1 MSLYHIANEYAR
13 LAAAYE
19 DAQTDEERAAADAAL
34 AALDMSLADQA
45 DACARLTRNLKAE
58 AAALA
63 KEIRRL
69 QDLKKRKDSA
79 AERVRAGL
87 QAAMEAANVRRVD
100 TSIGR
105 WSVRK
110 NPPSVMIVDV
120 AEIPEDYLV
129 PRPPKVNAAAIR
141 DHFKATGEIVPGT
154 EIHYGEG
161 LQLR

>member
-1 MSLYHIANEYAR
+1 M
-13 LAAAYE
+13 
-19 DAQTDEERAAADAAL
+19 
-34 AALDMSLADQA
+34 
-45 DACARLTRNLKAE
+45 
-58 AAALA
+58 
-63 KEIRRL
+63 
-69 QDLKKRKDSA
+69 
-79 AERVRAGL
+79 
-87 QAAMEAANVRRVD
+87 AMEAANVRRVD

-110 NPPSVMIVDV
+110 NPPSVMIVDA

-154 EIHYGEG
+154 KIHYGEG

>member
-63 KEIRRL
+63 EEIRRL
-69 QDLKKRKDSA
+69 Q
-79 AERVRAGL
+79 E
-87 QAAMEAANVRRVD
+87 
-100 TSIGR
+100 IF
-105 WSVRK
+105 SV
-110 NPPSVMIVDV
+110 
-120 AEIPEDYLV
+120 
-129 PRPPKVNAAAIR
+129 
-141 DHFKATGEIVPGT
+141 
-154 EIHYGEG
+154 
-161 LQLR
+161 

>member
-63 KEIRRL
+63 EEIRRL

>member
-1 MSLYHIANEYAR
+1 MSLYHITNEYAR

-34 AALDMSLADQA
+34 AALDISLTDQA

-63 KEIRRL
+63 EEIRRL
-69 QDLKKRKDSA
+69 QDLKRRKDGA

-100 TSIGR
+100 TPIGR

-110 NPPSVMIVDV
+110 NPPSVMIVD
-120 AEIPEDYLV
+120 AAAIPEDYLV
-129 PRPPKVNAAAIR
+129 PQPPKVDAAAIR
-141 DHFKATGEIVPGT
+141 DHFRETGEIVPGT
-154 EIHYGEG
+154 DIQYGEG

>member
-1 MSLYHIANEYAR
+1 MNLYTITNEYAR

-19 DAQTDEERAAADAAL
+19 DAQTDEERTQASDAL

-45 DACARLTRNLKAE
+45 DACARLTRNLKADSDK
-58 AAALA
+58 LA
-63 KEIRRL
+63 EEIKRL
-69 QDLKKRKDSA
+69 QELKKRKDST
-79 AERVRAGL
+79 AERIRTGL
-87 QAAMEAANVRRVD
+87 QMAMEAANVRRVD

-110 NPPSVMIVDV
+110 NPPSVMIVDA

-129 PRPPKVNAAAIR
+129 PQPPKVNAAAIR

>member
-19 DAQTDEERAAADAAL
+19 DAQTDEERTAADAAL

-63 KEIRRL
+63 EEIRRL

>member
-63 KEIRRL
+63 EEIRRL

-129 PRPPKVNAAAIR
+129 PQPPEVNAAAIR
-141 DHFKATGEIVPGT
+141 DHFRETGEIVPGT
-154 EIHYGEG
+154 KIHYGEG

>member
-63 KEIRRL
+63 EEIRRL
-69 QDLKKRKDSA
+69 QALKKRKDSA

>member
-1 MSLYHIANEYAR
+1 MNLYTITNEYAR
-13 LAAAYE
+13 LAVAYE
-19 DAQTDEERAAADAAL
+19 DAQTDEERIQASDAL

-110 NPPSVMIVDV
+110 NPPSVMIVDA
-120 AEIPEDYLV
+120 AEIPEDYV

>member
-63 KEIRRL
+63 EEIRRL
-69 QDLKKRKDSA
+69 QDLKKRKDST
-79 AERVRAGL
+79 AERIRTGL
-87 QAAMEAANVRRVD
+87 QMAMEAANVRRVD